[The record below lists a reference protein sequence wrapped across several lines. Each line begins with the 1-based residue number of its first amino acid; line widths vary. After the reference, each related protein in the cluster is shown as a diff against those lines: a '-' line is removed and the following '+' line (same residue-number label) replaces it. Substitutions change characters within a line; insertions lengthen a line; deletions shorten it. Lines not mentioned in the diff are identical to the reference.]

1 MQLINIA
8 IGQLNA
14 FMGYLNCL
22 YRFVGGNLGLFTGM
36 SILSMCEI
44 VFWIARI
51 IERRLNNKMCK
62 SKVERKPTKQPG
74 AGGDAPEN
82 VKQAK

>member
-1 MQLINIA
+1 M
-8 IGQLNA
+8 GFLN
-14 FMGYLNCL
+14 FL
-22 YRFVGGNLGLFTGM
+22 YFVVGGNLGLFTGM

-62 SKVERKPTKQPG
+62 SKVKRKPTKEAG
-74 AGGDAPEN
+74 AGGDAQQN
-82 VKQAK
+82 VKHAK

>member
-1 MQLINIA
+1 MILSNVSKLAIIN
-8 IGQLNA
+8 NA
-14 FMGYLNCL
+14 FMCHLNFL
-22 YRFVGGNLGLFTGM
+22 HFVVGGNLGLFTGM

-62 SKVERKPTKQPG
+62 STVKRKPTK
-74 AGGDAPEN
+74 
-82 VKQAK
+82 

>member
-1 MQLINIA
+1 
-8 IGQLNA
+8 
-14 FMGYLNCL
+14 
-22 YRFVGGNLGLFTGM
+22 
-36 SILSMCEI
+36 MCEI

-62 SKVERKPTKQPG
+62 SKVKRKPTKQPV